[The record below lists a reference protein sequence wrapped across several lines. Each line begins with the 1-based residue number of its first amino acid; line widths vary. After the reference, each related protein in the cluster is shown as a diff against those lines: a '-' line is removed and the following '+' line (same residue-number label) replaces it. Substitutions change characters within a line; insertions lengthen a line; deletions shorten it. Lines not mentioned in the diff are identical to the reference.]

1 MLTSRRQLEE
11 LRKKRR
17 EEKPS
22 HFHSFS
28 VLISL
33 ETLPEKEKIR
43 YLRGE
48 ESLISNF
55 IVLSR
60 HYFVFDGYIGVVMHL
75 MPGSDAVL
83 LQSRKTYYTASP
95 ARN

>member
-43 YLRGE
+43 YLR
-48 ESLISNF
+48 SADTI
-55 IVLSR
+55 
-60 HYFVFDGYIGVVMHL
+60 VFDGYIGVVMHL
-75 MPGSDAVL
+75 MPGLDAVL
-83 LQSRKTYYTASP
+83 LLSRKTY
-95 ARN
+95 